1 MSDEEDVSLASDQ
14 DQIDDQLNDED
25 AGGLFGSGSED
36 EQSGYEALLSYD
48 ESKLTD
54 LSTDSV
60 SNKRRKLNDAAL
72 DSGDDD
78 GRLDR
83 VKDGI
88 NGYRKEE
95 ETYDRLANILDIS
108 IGRHPVPQPS
118 DGEVRLIQAWST
130 KG

>member
-36 EQSGYEALLSYD
+36 EQSGYEALVYYD
-48 ESKLTD
+48 ELKLID
-54 LSTDSV
+54 LSTESV
-60 SNKRRKLNDAAL
+60 SNKRRKLDDAEL
-72 DSGDDD
+72 DSGDDE

-88 NGYRKEE
+88 NGHRKEE

-118 DGEVRLIQAWST
+118 DGEV
-130 KG
+130 